1 LSGMALAASKRAL
14 RPPAVLNLS
23 IQYGVAK
30 RGLPSQ
36 QRIRFWARAAL
47 LADMRVTFRLVG
59 AREGRMLNRDFRGQ
73 DHATNV
79 LTFAYPEMEP
89 LAGDIVLCVPL
100 IAREARQQRK
110 RIDAHFAHLIVHGM
124 LHLQGYAHENDKDA
138 RIMEALEAEIVVK
151 LGYADPYEYR

>member
-1 LSGMALAASKRAL
+1 MALAARKRGL
-14 RPPAVLNLS
+14 RPPAVLSLS
-23 IQYGVAK
+23 IQYGVPK
-30 RGLPSQ
+30 HGLPSQ
-36 QRIRFWARAAL
+36 QRIRSWARAAL

-59 AREGRMLNRDFRGQ
+59 TREGRMLNRDFRGQ

-110 RIDAHFAHLIVHGM
+110 RIDAHYAHLIVHGM
-124 LHLQGYAHENDKDA
+124 LHLQGYDHENDKDA